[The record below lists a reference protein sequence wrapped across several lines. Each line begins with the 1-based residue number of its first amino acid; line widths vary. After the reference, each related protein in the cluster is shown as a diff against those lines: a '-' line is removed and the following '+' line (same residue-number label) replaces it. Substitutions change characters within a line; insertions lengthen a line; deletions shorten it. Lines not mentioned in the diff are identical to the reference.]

1 MGVYEILAIG
11 SLVLG
16 SAAVC
21 CSQIVIVLLL
31 RRRFIHE
38 QPQASVQ
45 RTLQYGLYGGFILG
59 ALVWITA
66 FVICA
71 RAVWLETVAGNMIP
85 LPLFA
90 FVMAVALAGMV
101 TVSWFSLRFRE
112 KDLKALAAEVEA
124 AASSRGGL
132 HLVPPQSPPSGSEPA
147 ELKKKA
153 RKAVLY
159 FGAADYGMVLAQL
172 MQAHSITR

>member
-16 SAAVC
+16 AAAVC

-31 RRRFIHE
+31 RRRFIHAE
-38 QPQASVQ
+38 PQAPVQ
-45 RTLQYGLYGGFILG
+45 RTLQYGLSGGFIVG

-71 RAVWLETVAGNMIP
+71 RVVLRETMAGNMIP

-90 FVMAVALAGMV
+90 FVMAVALAGLV

-112 KDLKALAAEVEA
+112 KDLKVLAAEVEA
-124 AASSRGGL
+124 AAKSRGGL
-132 HLVPPQSPPSGSEPA
+132 HLVSTHAPLSGNEPA

-159 FGAADYGMVLAQL
+159 FGAADYQTVLAQL
-172 MQAHSITR
+172 MQAHSLAR